1 MHGTKFR
8 VLPTIPLWTRWFPRT
23 RLNPHHRRL
32 LPAPLSPRT
41 KNKIRERITYI
52 ARGLDSIRAAATF
65 LGESLTT
72 AQAHRTGAKH
82 HPRSIAIFCGAF
94 DPLPNPPLSL
104 APPPARPFTF
114 PPVHFIPP

>member
-8 VLPTIPLWTRWFPRT
+8 VLPTIPLWTRWLPRT
-23 RLNPHHRRL
+23 RVNTPHRRL
-32 LPAPLSPRT
+32 LTAPLSPRT

-82 HPRSIAIFCGAF
+82 HPRGIAIFGGSF
-94 DPLPNPPLSL
+94 VPIHNSPL
-104 APPPARPFTF
+104 FTVRAVTRRF
-114 PPVHFIPP
+114 YFAV